1 MMTGSIALGISIDGT
16 FHFLVRY
23 QEQWDEGKSSGHA
36 VRIALMTTGGPVFES
51 IVVSS
56 IGMLA
61 LTLSSFAPT
70 VRFGMLMASLLMAT
84 LAGDL
89 LLLPAILAWRTERSS
104 RSSEAARLPVPGRS
118 RSFRANAELAADRVA

>member
-1 MMTGSIALGISIDGT
+1 
-16 FHFLVRY
+16 
-23 QEQWDEGKSSGHA
+23 
-36 VRIALMTTGGPVFES
+36 VRIALVPTGGPIFES

-70 VRFGMLMASLLMAT
+70 ARFGLLMASLLMAT

-89 LLLPAILAWRTERSS
+89 LLLPALLALRRGRKEGATGLVTGPLVVGRPRELRLAAS
-104 RSSEAARLPVPGRS
+104 R
-118 RSFRANAELAADRVA
+118 AADRVA